1 MFTSKCKI
9 KTHLI
14 YVHGSDP
21 LKRGFSNFW
30 KGLDNSDSGSCPE
43 IFNRPPFSQVFHL
56 RPKLLHMHTHIHNH
70 SLFYGLHPHPAGQ
83 VLNKYWANGRRNGL
97 PSELS
102 ITLLCRLGHEV
113 VCWSFSA
120 SNCRVGLE
128 PAKNLGPTCFTS
140 HGSASQG
147 WFGWSQKSWAVA
159 SAGSKNSKRP
169 ITAPAPGVISRNPS
183 SLKPDPLCYTLAPGT
198 RPRCCSCGHRC
209 GGYTRPPP
217 VPVLGPFHSR
227 SSSGNCGQKRVTV
240 WGVWG
245 FLGGWKHLIIHPGAA
260 KPKCI
265 YISNLL
271 LGWECVARP
280 A

>member
-70 SLFYGLHPHPAGQ
+70 SLFCGLHPHPAGQ
-83 VLNKYWANGRRNGL
+83 VLNKYRANGRRNGL

-102 ITLLCRLGHEV
+102 ITLLCRLGHKV
-113 VCWSFSA
+113 VCWSLLA

-128 PAKNLGPTCFTS
+128 PAKNLVSGAHVFYIAWLCL
-140 HGSASQG
+140 
-147 WFGWSQKSWAVA
+147 
-159 SAGSKNSKRP
+159 
-169 ITAPAPGVISRNPS
+169 PGVVW
-183 SLKPDPLCYTLAPGT
+183 LVTETLG
-198 RPRCCSCGHRC
+198 CG
-209 GGYTRPPP
+209 
-217 VPVLGPFHSR
+217 
-227 SSSGNCGQKRVTV
+227 
-240 WGVWG
+240 
-245 FLGGWKHLIIHPGAA
+245 
-260 KPKCI
+260 
-265 YISNLL
+265 
-271 LGWECVARP
+271 LGWEQEQ
-280 A
+280 

>member
-113 VCWSFSA
+113 VCWSLSA

-169 ITAPAPGVISRNPS
+169 ITAPGPGGDKSEPQL
-183 SLKPDPLCYTLAPGT
+183 LK
-198 RPRCCSCGHRC
+198 
-209 GGYTRPPP
+209 
-217 VPVLGPFHSR
+217 
-227 SSSGNCGQKRVTV
+227 
-240 WGVWG
+240 
-245 FLGGWKHLIIHPGAA
+245 
-260 KPKCI
+260 
-265 YISNLL
+265 
-271 LGWECVARP
+271 ARP
-280 A
+280 ALLYARPRYPAEMLLLRPSVWGLHKASSSSSPGSLPFQELEWELWPEAGDGMGRVGVSWRLEASDHTPRCSQTKMYIYF